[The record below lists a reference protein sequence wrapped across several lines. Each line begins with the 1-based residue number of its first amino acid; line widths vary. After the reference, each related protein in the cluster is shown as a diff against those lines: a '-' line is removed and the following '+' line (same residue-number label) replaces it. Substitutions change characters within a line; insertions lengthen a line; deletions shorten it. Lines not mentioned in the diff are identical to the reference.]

1 MTQQEFNNRRQ
12 ALLAKMAPASAAVIF
27 CAGNDAQCRFRLSLS
42 AEQRL
47 LVPDRLQ

>member
-27 CAGNDAQCRFRLSLS
+27 SAPGNDAQCRFRLSLP

-47 LVPDRLQ
+47 FGT